1 MKYIQLGKTDL
12 VVSRICFGCWQLS
25 PRFWGNISL
34 DDWNAAMKKAMDAGI
49 NFIDTAQAYGEGY
62 AERVLGDFLEKNR
75 CRKNLIIATKF
86 YWNIEDPSNRYP
98 DTTFHYIIKECEASL
113 KRLKTDW
120 IDLYQI
126 HAWDPLTNPE
136 EVAAALLSLKKQGK
150 IRWIGVS
157 NMNVHQ
163 IDMYLRYFD
172 IDCLQPLYNIL
183 DRDAEKELFP
193 FCLEKKIGVITYSS
207 LARGILTGK
216 YSGNEKFDDSR
227 ANHPRFTGENFRKIT
242 SAVNT
247 VMKPV
252 AEKLGITVA
261 ELAVRWILTHPA
273 VTSAIVGVKKVE
285 HIETVLRAPD
295 DVLDRKLWHKI
306 ADEMSIACN

>member
-1 MKYIQLGKTDL
+1 
-12 VVSRICFGCWQLS
+12 
-25 PRFWGNISL
+25 
-34 DDWNAAMKKAMDAGI
+34 
-49 NFIDTAQAYGEGY
+49 
-62 AERVLGDFLEKNR
+62 
-75 CRKNLIIATKF
+75 
-86 YWNIEDPSNRYP
+86 
-98 DTTFHYIIKECEASL
+98 
-113 KRLKTDW
+113 
-120 IDLYQI
+120 
-126 HAWDPLTNPE
+126 
-136 EVAAALLSLKKQGK
+136 GK

-163 IDMYLRYFD
+163 INMYLRYFD

-183 DRDAEKELFP
+183 DREAEKELFP

-227 ANHPRFTGENFRKIT
+227 ANHPRFTGENFKKIT

-247 VMKPV
+247 IMKPV

-273 VTSAIVGVKKVE
+273 ITSAIVGVKKVE

-306 ADEMSIACN
+306 ADEMSTACN

>member
-1 MKYIQLGKTDL
+1 MRYIQLGKTDL
-12 VVSRICFGCWQLS
+12 IVSRICFGCWQLS
-25 PRFWGNISL
+25 PRFWGNISI

-49 NFIDTAQAYGEGY
+49 NFVDTAQAYGEGY
-62 AERVLGDFLEKNR
+62 AERVLGGFLEKNR

-86 YWNIEDPSNRYP
+86 YWNIEDPSYRYP
-98 DTTFHYIIKECEASL
+98 DTSFQYIVKECEASL

-126 HAWDPLTNPE
+126 HAWDPLTNPQ

-163 IDMYLRYFD
+163 INMYLRYFD

-183 DRDAEKELFP
+183 DREAEKELFP

-227 ANHPRFTGENFRKIT
+227 ANHPRFTGENFKKIT

-247 VMKPV
+247 IMKPV

-273 VTSAIVGVKKVE
+273 ITSAIVGVKKVE

-306 ADEMSIACN
+306 ADEMSTACN